1 MRNVHIHWPLLLLK
15 AIHRNV
21 MIRHVGSEETDNRV
35 IGVQKESNGLPL
47 TELLSQDR
55 IYKMF
60 KIFHLSEANNS
71 LQQLQAAITIT
82 LARTPFSE
90 G

>member
-1 MRNVHIHWPLLLLK
+1 
-15 AIHRNV
+15 
-21 MIRHVGSEETDNRV
+21 MIRHVGSEKTDDRV

-55 IYKMF
+55 INKMF

-82 LARTPFSE
+82 SARTPFFE